1 MHIQI
6 LKNCGFVSIAYVRLV
21 TEITFDSALA
31 MKFFLL
37 LVLLLVLLLAAASHE
52 GRAQNELIAIAYNG
66 RIEYYW
72 VLYTS
77 IDGRHTKITN
87 YHSAISF
94 FVDTKYLNSITL
106 NRPAERRIRVV
117 RTLR

>member
-1 MHIQI
+1 MDLSI
-6 LKNCGFVSIAYVRLV
+6 LKKCGFVPIDRAGLP
-21 TEITFDSALA
+21 TETALRSTA
-31 MKFFLL
+31 HMKFFLL
-37 LVLLLVLLLAAASHE
+37 VVLLLLA
-52 GRAQNELIAIAYNG
+52 GNNQVRAQNELIAIAYNG

-77 IDGRHTKITN
+77 ADGRHTKITN

-94 FVDTKYLNSITL
+94 FVDTQYLNSITL
-106 NRPAERRIRVV
+106 NRPTERRIRVI